1 MTDIGQ
7 PDWHERRRGQTEPG
21 GPREHV
27 VIDQHGNVRDLNA
40 VNRRL
45 LDPADPDTLRRL
57 LDGLRTL
64 EPDRYRPTTEET
76 KP

>member
-1 MTDIGQ
+1 MTDTDQ
-7 PDWHERRRGQTEPG
+7 PDWRERRRGQTEPG

-27 VIDQHGNVRDLNA
+27 TVDQHGNVRDLHA

-64 EPDRYRPTTEET
+64 EPDRYWPAEGDT
-76 KP
+76 P